1 MIFHVEQ
8 IGNSLFVRS
17 GEGENVKGKLVL
29 HTETTGLGNRA
40 VAAAKAQLTTGLQYW
55 LMGLEQKKS
64 VLMLWGGICAWLN
77 DKIKAKELFVKANGT
92 LGGVEQ
98 RVRDFCISRMYAQL
112 CSDGEYFVCNLGLFT
127 MPGFNKPRLS
137 FCKVI
142 IKGYNLCYDVLP

>member
-1 MIFHVEQ
+1 MIFHVKQ
-8 IGNSLFVRS
+8 IGYSLFVRS
-17 GEGENVKGKLVL
+17 GEGENVKGKIVL

-55 LMGLEQKKS
+55 IMGLEQKKS

-77 DKIKAKELFVKANGT
+77 DKIKAKKLFVKPSGT
-92 LGGVEQ
+92 CSNVEL

-112 CSDGEYFVCNLGLFT
+112 CTDGEYFVCNVGLFT
-127 MPGFNKPRLS
+127 MPWYKQPNLS
-137 FCKVI
+137 VCKVI